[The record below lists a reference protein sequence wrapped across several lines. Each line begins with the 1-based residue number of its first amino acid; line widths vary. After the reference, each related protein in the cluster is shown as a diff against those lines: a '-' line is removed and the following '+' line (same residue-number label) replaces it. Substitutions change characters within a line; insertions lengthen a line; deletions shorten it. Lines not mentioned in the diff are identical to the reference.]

1 MPLWKMD
8 VNQSHFLKEKA
19 TSFYMKSWKRLLYTM
34 QCKKKTYFRLHTP
47 TLNKWLLLFSAIPIS
62 IPTARKTFALIC
74 ILQLHT
80 HIYSFTS
87 HPHSLIQKA
96 NLTSSPIMD
105 MILSFSL
112 VNLRP
117 HGIKVSE
124 NQCKNNRY
132 FRR

>member
-19 TSFYMKSWKRLLYTM
+19 TKVFIWNHEKDFYTLCSV
-34 QCKKKTYFRLHTP
+34 KKTYFRLHTP

-62 IPTARKTFALIC
+62 IPTAKKTFALIC

-87 HPHSLIQKA
+87 RPHSLIQKA